1 MKAPKRRRTPDV
13 RVPVKTLQ
21 EISERLR
28 RLEQR
33 LGPVQSTR
41 KKTTPSQRG
50 DEDDGLPPDWESR
63 MTSAFNGSEKGEVWR
78 VNAKPQVAKTRFS
91 RPSSANYQGDL
102 T

>member
-1 MKAPKRRRTPDV
+1 VKRVKPRPSPVRLSKVDSKSLLRVLERIARDLNEVAEIRRILNP
-13 RVPVKTLQ
+13 
-21 EISERLR
+21 S
-28 RLEQR
+28 
-33 LGPVQSTR
+33 LGR
-41 KKTTPSQRG
+41 
-50 DEDDGLPPDWESR
+50 DDGLPPDWESR